1 MKRMITLAVLSIFI
15 ALGANAQYRG
25 GMGSYQRVYPTR
37 RTVGHYYGAGWNR
50 PYFGLRIGPTFSTVN
65 SDDAMLDGG
74 NMKTGVDVGI
84 AGGFPLSG
92 FLPLYFETGL
102 YYVEKGGK
110 GNYSGN
116 RFTYNM
122 DYLELPFVFKYIVD
136 INGDFAIHP
145 YLGGY
150 ASLGVAG
157 KIKNFGTRQAYSSFG
172 DSDYSFRRGD
182 AGIKIGCGFSYDML
196 YAELNYD
203 WGLANISHN
212 YFGDA
217 RNSAITLNVG
227 INF

>member
-25 GMGSYQRVYPTR
+25 SMGGYQRVYPSR
-37 RTVGHYYGAGWNR
+37 RIGHYYGMGWNR
-50 PYFGLRIGPTFSTVN
+50 PYFGLRIGPTFTTVS
-65 SDDAMLDGG
+65 SDDEFLDGG
-74 NMKTGVDVGI
+74 NMKTGVNVGI

-92 FLPLYFETGL
+92 YLPLYLESGL

-110 GNYSGN
+110 GNNMGSK
-116 RFTYNM
+116 FKYNL
-122 DYLELPFVFKYIVD
+122 DYLELPLVFKYVAD
-136 INGDFAIHP
+136 INGSFSVQP

-150 ASLGVAG
+150 FALGVAG
-157 KIKNFGTRQAYSSFG
+157 KIKNFGDRVAYNSFG

-182 AGIKIGCGFSYDML
+182 AGIKIGCGVSYDML

-203 WGLANISHN
+203 WGLANVSHN

-217 RNSAITLNVG
+217 RNSALTLNIGV
-227 INF
+227 NF